1 MKKLVQSLVVLAV
14 GGHVGLSVADAYAR
28 GMGSHAM
35 SSFRP
40 SFRPSMGGG
49 GAMFTHTNPSFGH
62 NSGENGGMHTHVGPS
77 FGDYSGEYGGNP
89 GGSTHTGGHSGNGTK
104 GDGRGKDDNG
114 TYNGDNNGD
123 GRTVVINPGN
133 PNRGKGNGD
142 GHCEGDGCG
151 NKPPPPPPHHFHPV
165 FGAPDIAPPSSGRG
179 GDGGECEA
187 GLHLTEVRQY
197 ADPIEGLAKISRET
211 MLYVDN
217 CNGSAV
223 VVADAL
229 DRYAEALTKIAPRLP
244 QELKTL
250 PQIVASAAHNAR
262 KAPTKPAAAHVLRA
276 AVVAIHAAVRKTIEL
291 MRASDSDA
299 TSVATRGA
307 ELVARTVAS
316 AASALMRADTL

>member
-1 MKKLVQSLVVLAV
+1 MKKLAQSLVVLAV
-14 GGHVGLSVADAYAR
+14 GGHVSLYVADAYAR

-35 SSFRP
+35 YSFRP
-40 SFRPSMGGG
+40 SFRSSMGGG
-49 GAMFTHTNPSFGH
+49 GAMFTHANPSFGH
-62 NSGENGGMHTHVGPS
+62 NSGENGG
-77 FGDYSGEYGGNP
+77 NP
-89 GGSTHTGGHSGNGTK
+89 GGSTYTGGHSGNGTK
-104 GDGRGKDDNG
+104 GDGNGKCDKG
-114 TYNGDNNGD
+114 TYNGDNNGV
-123 GRTVVINPGN
+123 GRIVVINPGN

-151 NKPPPPPPHHFHPV
+151 NRPPPPPPHHFHPV
-165 FGAPDIAPPSSGRG
+165 FGAPDFTPPSSGGAG
-179 GDGGECEA
+179 GDGECEA
-187 GLHLTEVRQY
+187 GLHLTDVRQY

-211 MLYVDN
+211 MLYVVN

-229 DRYAEALTKIAPRLP
+229 DRYAKALTKIAPRLP
-244 QELKTL
+244 QELKSL
-250 PQIVASAAHNAR
+250 PQIVASAAHKAR
-262 KAPTKPAAAHVLRA
+262 KAPTKPAAAQVLRA

-307 ELVARTVAS
+307 ELVARTVGS